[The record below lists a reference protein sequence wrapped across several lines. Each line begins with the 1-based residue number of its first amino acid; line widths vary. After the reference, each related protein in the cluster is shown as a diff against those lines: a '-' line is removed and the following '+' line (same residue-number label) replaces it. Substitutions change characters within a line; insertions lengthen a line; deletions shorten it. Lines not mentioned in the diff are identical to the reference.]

1 MEKPQYF
8 FTIIRFA
15 GKIIPFSDDADPLDH
30 LTEEEFE
37 EFFGEED
44 LKKKD
49 PKEFKKRA
57 KALKENEKLVKEINK
72 EYLAGNVSYYEK
84 INALSDLPDDEFE
97 KQKTGLDHFEE
108 RKEYGRG
115 LI

>member
-1 MEKPQYF
+1 MN
-8 FTIIRFA
+8 
-15 GKIIPFSDDADPLDH
+15 
-30 LTEEEFE
+30 EEEFE
-37 EFFGEED
+37 EFFGEEN
-44 LKKKD
+44 LKHKD
-49 PKEFKKRA
+49 PEEFKKRA
-57 KALKENEKLVKEINK
+57 EALKKNEKLVKEINK

-84 INALSDLPDDEFE
+84 INALSDLPDDEFK